1 MATKTLHTTT
11 EAATLLAVHPVT
23 IRRWIE
29 AGHIKAVYTPVAVV
43 VDPDANCAYIHFQ
56 AGSLYGPAPVARTV
70 AASDVINLDYDAD
83 GFLVGIELLDAELLR
98 PHDGGQP

>member
-29 AGHIKAVYTPVAVV
+29 AGHIKAVLLPTG
-43 VDPDANCAYIHFQ
+43 HFRISQ
-56 AGSLYGPAPVARTV
+56 AEIDRLLGE
-70 AASDVINLDYDAD
+70 AA
-83 GFLVGIELLDAELLR
+83 
-98 PHDGGQP
+98 